1 MMALVALTLALA
13 VPAAARDLDGARLV
27 DLTHP
32 FDARTIYWPTA
43 KPFTLEPVAHGMTE
57 GGWWYA
63 ANNFSAAEH
72 GGTHLD
78 APIHFAEGRWAADEI
93 PLDRLVGA
101 AVVVDVSEKAARDP
115 DALLVRAD
123 LETFEGRGGRIPDGA
138 VVLVRTGWDRFWDD
152 RARYVGSAAPGD
164 TAHLHFPGV
173 GEDAA
178 LWLTTARRIRSI
190 GIDTA
195 SIDHGPSRDFRAHR
209 ALTNAN
215 VPIFENLA
223 GLAALPPRGA
233 TFIGLPMKIAGGSG
247 GPPRGGGGRPPPR
260 APPPPPPPAFSPPA
274 PTPPRHR
281 RGPAAPRAVALL
293 GLSTVRN
300 LALGVKVWDTLGTGM
315 AQSRPEELW
324 AHALAVGVAA
334 KTLAARLRAG
344 DPDEAFT
351 AGVLHDVGRL
361 VLAMRF
367 REEYWRV
374 VGGAGEAGAVE
385 RKEGAGLGVDHAQGG
400 GRVLEAWGLPPPIVE
415 APRAHHNAA
424 APPR

>member
-1 MMALVALTLALA
+1 MMVLVALALALA
-13 VPAAARDLDGARLV
+13 APAAALDLEGARLL

-57 GGWWYA
+57 GGYWYA

-78 APIHFAEGRWAADEI
+78 APIHFAEGRWTADEI
-93 PLDRLVGA
+93 PLDRLVGP
-101 AVVVDVSEKAARDP
+101 AVVVDISEKAARDP
-115 DALLVRAD
+115 DALLTRAD
-123 LETFEGRGGRIPDGA
+123 LEAYERRSGRIADGA

-152 RARYVGSAAPGD
+152 RARYLGSAAPGD

-215 VPIFENLA
+215 VPIFENLT

-233 TFIGLPMKIAGGSG
+233 VFIGLPMKIRGGSG
-247 GPPRGGGGRPPPR
+247 GPL
-260 APPPPPPPAFSPPA
+260 
-274 PTPPRHR
+274 
-281 RGPAAPRAVALL
+281 RAVA
-293 GLSTVRN
+293 
-300 LALGVKVWDTLGTGM
+300 
-315 AQSRPEELW
+315 
-324 AHALAVGVAA
+324 
-334 KTLAARLRAG
+334 
-344 DPDEAFT
+344 
-351 AGVLHDVGRL
+351 VL
-361 VLAMRF
+361 
-367 REEYWRV
+367 
-374 VGGAGEAGAVE
+374 
-385 RKEGAGLGVDHAQGG
+385 
-400 GRVLEAWGLPPPIVE
+400 P
-415 APRAHHNAA
+415 
-424 APPR
+424 